1 MNDTYVTLI
10 GNVVTEVRTSITGTG
25 VPMARFRLGVSPRR
39 FDREANQ
46 WTNRESSYYTVV
58 AWRRLAEHTMSSVEK
73 GDPLV
78 VAGRLSVREWQ
89 RDERW
94 YTCAEI
100 EAYSLGHDL
109 ARGTSHFTRAPRR
122 ESDAGHI
129 PRGRTESDSPRA
141 HAA

>member
-1 MNDTYVTLI
+1 MNDTFVTLI
-10 GNVVTEVRTSITGTG
+10 GNVVSEVRTSVTGNG

-39 FDREANQ
+39 FDREANR
-46 WTNRESSYYTVV
+46 WVNRESSYYTVV

-78 VAGRLSVREWQ
+78 VAGRLCVREWQ

-94 YTCAEI
+94 HTSVDV

-109 ARGTSHFTRAPRR
+109 ARGTSQFTRAPRR

-129 PRGRTESDSPRA
+129 SVARTESDSPRA
-141 HAA
+141 RAA

>member
-10 GNVVTEVRTSITGTG
+10 GNVVSEVRTSLTNTG

-39 FDREANQ
+39 FDRDANQ
-46 WTNRESSYYTVV
+46 WVSRDSSFYTVV

-73 GDPLV
+73 GDPVV
-78 VAGRLSVREWQ
+78 VAGRLSIREWQ

-94 YTCAEI
+94 YTSVEV

-109 ARGTSHFTRAPRR
+109 TRGTSHFTRAPRR
-122 ESDAGHI
+122 ERDAGHT
-129 PRGRTESDSPRA
+129 PGGRTESDSPRA
-141 HAA
+141 RAA

>member
-10 GNVVTEVRTSITGTG
+10 GNVVSDVRTSTTGNG

-39 FDREANQ
+39 FDRESNQ
-46 WTNRESSYYTVV
+46 WTYRDSSYYTVV

-94 YTCAEI
+94 HTSVEV
-100 EAYSLGHDL
+100 EAFSLGHDL
-109 ARGTSHFTRAPRR
+109 ARGTSHFTRATRR

-129 PRGRTESDSPRA
+129 APAHAVSGSPRTQ
-141 HAA
+141 AA